1 MSEGWRELRVFISS
15 TFRDM
20 QAERDHLVR
29 FVFPRLREKLLPRRL
44 RLVDVDLRWG
54 VTADQDA
61 FDLCMREID
70 LCRPRFIAL
79 LGGRYGWVPPPRV
92 IPSDSIASVLAGS
105 SPAGSLSTQEQ
116 QAIQRIYDLAVSPAR
131 RRDKPPTVAEV
142 DSFNADS
149 NVAVSVFQRAE
160 LSEANQS
167 ITAAEVLH
175 GALDKLE
182 EPLFRLFYFRD
193 PAATAA
199 IPEPYAADYREANGS
214 FAARALEDLKQRI
227 GRETGVVHVAP
238 GRTERRQLPVFH
250 YPARWDDRT
259 RRITS
264 LTDFGNRVEADILA
278 SVDAEL
284 GPMVE
289 PLTGFA
295 AEKAAMDAFI
305 ESRTQRYVVGTRK
318 IAFEELEEHASGID
332 TAQRLMVLVGEP
344 GSGKSAMLARFVREH
359 ERVHP
364 EHLLIAH
371 FVGASAASTNVRQLL
386 RRLWHELV
394 DGAGLAGGEL
404 AEIPDDWDKV
414 RDGFSAVLAKA
425 SESLRTVIVI
435 DAVNQLD
442 PAHDA
447 HAIRW
452 LPEDLPPNVRVILSV
467 LPGAAFESLQKRRA
481 QPRFSPIGRLS
492 EKDASEIM
500 LGYLERY
507 RKSLDP
513 EQSNALLAK
522 RDAGNPLYLLTALE
536 ELRTLGTYEEITTR
550 IRELPEET
558 QPLFVWILR
567 RLEADDGF
575 RDENGDLDGAR
586 VVRTFCSAVAVSR
599 SGMAE
604 WELAELASD
613 SVGNTAAL
621 IRLLRSYLMYRGEL
635 LDFFHGQIREAA
647 RTLYLGTDAEGTA
660 AHRSLA
666 ELFRKNADPD
676 GDATWTGAA
685 RYPRGVSELPFH
697 LTESRAW
704 DELENILTDLG
715 FLEAKCTYVAIQ
727 ETGEGEGKRRVYG
740 GVYELQDDYRHALE
754 MLPS

>member
-29 FVFPRLREKLLPRRL
+29 FVFPRVREKLLPRRL

-70 LCRPRFIAL
+70 LCRPRFIAM

-92 IPSDSIASVLAGS
+92 MASDAIASVLAGS
-105 SPAGSLSTQEQ
+105 SPAGELSAAERQSIE
-116 QAIQRIYDLAVSPAR
+116 RIYDLRERPAR
-131 RRDKPPTVAEV
+131 LRDKPRTVAEV
-142 DSFNADS
+142 NRFNADS
-149 NVAVSVFQRAE
+149 NLAVSVFQRAE
-160 LSEANQS
+160 LSEAGGS

-182 EPLFRLFYFRD
+182 EPLFRFFYFRD
-193 PAATAA
+193 PAVTAA
-199 IPEPYAADYREANGS
+199 IPDPYAADYREANGS
-214 FAARALEDLKQRI
+214 FAGHALDDLKRRI
-227 GRETGVVHVAP
+227 ERESGVVHVAP
-238 GRTERRQLPVFH
+238 GRAERRQLPVFL

-259 RRITS
+259 HRITS
-264 LTDFGNRVEADILA
+264 LTEFGNRVEADILA

-284 GPMVE
+284 GPVVE

-295 AEKAAMDAFI
+295 AERAAMDAFI

-318 IAFEELEEHASGID
+318 IAFEELDEHASGEG
-332 TAQRLMVLVGEP
+332 TADRLMVLVGEP

-359 ERVHP
+359 QRAHP
-364 EHLLIAH
+364 DYLLITH
-371 FVGASAASTNVRQLL
+371 FVGASAASTNIRQML

-394 DGAGLAGGEL
+394 EGAGLAREL
-404 AEIPDDWDKV
+404 AEVPDDWDKL
-414 RDGFSAVLAKA
+414 RDGFSSLLSNA

-447 HAIRW
+447 HTIRW

-467 LPGAAFESLQKRRA
+467 LPGSAFESLQKRRV

-492 EKDASEIM
+492 EKDASEII

-550 IRELPEET
+550 IRELPGET
-558 QPLFVWILR
+558 QPLLIWILR
-567 RLEADDGF
+567 RLESDDGF
-575 RDENGDLDGAR
+575 RDNDGELNGPH
-586 VVRTFCSAVAVSR
+586 VVRTLCSSIAVSR

-621 IRLLRSYLMYRGEL
+621 IRLLRPYLMYRGDL

-647 RTLYLGTDAEGTA
+647 RTLYLGTDAEGIA
-660 AHRSLA
+660 AHHSLA

-685 RYPRGVSELPFH
+685 GYPRGVSELPFH
-697 LTESRAW
+697 LAESRVW
-704 DELENILTDLG
+704 DALENILTDLA
-715 FLEAKCTYVAIQ
+715 FLEAKCTYVAVR
-727 ETGEGEGKRRVYG
+727 ETGDGEEKRRVYG
-740 GVYELQDDYRHALE
+740 GVYELQEDYRHALE
-754 MLPS
+754 VFPS